1 MRITK
6 DRLIRIIK
14 EELSALDEIY
24 WSQVGVRPRSS
35 DGSMG
40 LAKYPGEWA
49 AGRKFV
55 LVEDEDDDED
65 DDSIDEQD
73 FVGGFSP
80 ALGSGTQKQRRR
92 RRQSAVAANAAA
104 FGGGTVE

>member
-1 MRITK
+1 MKITRS
-6 DRLIRIIK
+6 RLVNLIK

-55 LVEDEDDDED
+55 LVEDDDED
-65 DDSIDEQD
+65 DNIDEEVD
-73 FVGGFSP
+73 ADP
-80 ALGSGTQKQRRR
+80 RDMPPEYK
-92 RRQSAVAANAAA
+92 
-104 FGGGTVE
+104 

>member
-1 MRITK
+1 MKITRS
-6 DRLIRIIK
+6 RLVSLIK

-55 LVEDEDDDED
+55 LVEDDDED
-65 DDSIDEQD
+65 DNIDEEASPFAAWFESIEEVQD
-73 FVGGFSP
+73 GG
-80 ALGSGTQKQRRR
+80 
-92 RRQSAVAANAAA
+92 
-104 FGGGTVE
+104 